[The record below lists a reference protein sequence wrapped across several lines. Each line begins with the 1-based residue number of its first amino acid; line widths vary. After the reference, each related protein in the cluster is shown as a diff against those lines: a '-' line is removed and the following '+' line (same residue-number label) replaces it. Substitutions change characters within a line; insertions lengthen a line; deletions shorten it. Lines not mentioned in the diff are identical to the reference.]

1 MKLTDREKAAILI
14 AMRNHT
20 DLELRRGS
28 VTLLVAH
35 GGGPW
40 GQDMICGAVV
50 VTPCMMARKWC
61 RTLEELMEFLEW
73 RIFNESL

>member
-1 MKLTDREKAAILI
+1 MTDHDKAAILI

-20 DLELRRGS
+20 DLELRRGH

-40 GQDMICGAVV
+40 KQDMICGAVV
-50 VTPCMMARKWC
+50 QLPYMTARQWC
-61 RTLEELMEFLEW
+61 RTLAELEEFLDW
-73 RIFNESL
+73 RVFDESL

>member
-1 MKLTDREKAAILI
+1 MKLTDREKAAVLI
-14 AMRNHT
+14 AMRNNVAM
-20 DLELRRGS
+20 EMRMGS
-28 VTLLVAH
+28 VTILVDA

-61 RTLEELMEFLEW
+61 RTVEELQEFLEVYG
-73 RIFNESL
+73 

>member
-1 MKLTDREKAAILI
+1 MTLSEREKAMVSI
-14 AMRNHT
+14 AMRNET
-20 DLELRRGS
+20 AMEFTIGN
-28 VTLLVAH
+28 VTILVDE

-40 GQDMICGAVV
+40 GQSMICGAVV